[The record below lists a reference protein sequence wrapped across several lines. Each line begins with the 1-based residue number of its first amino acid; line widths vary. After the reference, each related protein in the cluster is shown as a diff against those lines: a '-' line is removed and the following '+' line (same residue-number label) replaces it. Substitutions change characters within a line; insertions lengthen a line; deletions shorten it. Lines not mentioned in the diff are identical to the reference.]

1 MSFYFLIAGQI
12 KCINLKMSGFVNLFN
27 RLKRQTG
34 VFRIHFFRRF
44 KKPLTIRVGFLD
56 MNTAE
61 GKRLHLLMSAE
72 FGSQCQPGID
82 ENFSL

>member
-1 MSFYFLIAGQI
+1 
-12 KCINLKMSGFVNLFN
+12 
-27 RLKRQTG
+27 
-34 VFRIHFFRRF
+34 
-44 KKPLTIRVGFLD
+44 